1 MATWAEFER
10 GRPELARRGRELMYR
25 SGDGEGMLVT
35 VREGVPPRVHP
46 VNAGVVD
53 GHFYTFVQAKS
64 AKRRDLDEDG
74 RYAFHTHLDPQAPSE
89 FLVRGRAVP
98 VTSPELRSRI
108 AANWFFTVGD
118 DFALFDLLIDHALLG
133 DRATANDWPPVY
145 TSWSAQ
151 TSDERRP

>member
-10 GRPELARRGRELMYR
+10 ARPELARRGRELMYR

-53 GHFYTFVQAKS
+53 GHFYTFAQAKS

-98 VTSPELRSRI
+98 VTQPELRSRI
-108 AANWFFTVGD
+108 AANWFFTVSD
-118 DFALFDLLIDHALLG
+118 DYPLYELLIDHALLG

-145 TSWSAQ
+145 TSWSA
-151 TSDERRP
+151 ENVG

>member
-10 GRPELARRGRELMYR
+10 ARPELARRGHELMYR

-98 VTSPELRSRI
+98 VTQPELRSRI
-108 AANWFFTVGD
+108 AANWFFSVSD
-118 DFALFDLLIDHALLG
+118 DYPLYELHIDHALLG

-145 TSWSAQ
+145 TSWSA
-151 TSDERRP
+151 ENVG